1 MTAADDDATPPEE
14 ETPEP
19 VAAEPVAAEPVA
31 AEPVAAEPVAAEPV
45 AAEPVAAEPVAAEP
59 VAAEPV
65 AAEATA
71 AEPAAAEPVAAE
83 PVAAEPVAAEPVA
96 AAKAEAADV
105 AEDSTSA
112 KPAKKSAPDAEDPP
126 TPPPPP
132 DPATCKGIVIGQLAF
147 EDSVL
152 AGEFDD
158 SEFLFLSRAGGRA
171 ERQPAVHARLPC
183 RDRSRRDTHDEGRPR
198 RQEGVS
204 RRWRQPRRIRARV
217 SQGVRLRKVA
227 PALCAGVARTRQ
239 IPVVKEVL
247 TRALAAALDRREG
260 AFRPPP
266 RSGLGNV
273 DKKVMF
279 SYSEP

>member
-45 AAEPVAAEPVAAEP
+45 AAEA
-59 VAAEPV
+59 
-65 AAEATA
+65 A

-158 SEFLFLSRAGGRA
+158 SEFLFYL
-171 ERQPAVHARLPC
+171 EP
-183 RDRSRRDTHDEGRPR
+183 
-198 RQEGVS
+198 
-204 RRWRQPRRIRARV
+204 
-217 SQGVRLRKVA
+217 
-227 PALCAGVARTRQ
+227 AGVLNANLRCMHAYPAETVRGGILMTKAARD
-239 IPVVKEVL
+239 
-247 TRALAAALDRREG
+247 A
-260 AFRPPP
+260 
-266 RSGLGNV
+266 
-273 DKKVMF
+273 KKVF
-279 SYSEP
+279 LDDGVNPDEYELEFPKEFGYVKSLQHYVPESREHAKFPWSKKY